1 MTLGIRSRIESGDV
15 AAAFSR
21 VRDDSSCGLLL
32 FDQECRL
39 VSATPNTSRLL
50 GIEIQPLIGSPVTIL
65 PASIQRLL
73 KSTSDS
79 GQHST
84 ETELIKFSD
93 QHPRSL
99 RFTALPLHDT
109 TAPVTLAV
117 LIQDLTD
124 AHRLEDDI
132 LQLDRLASVGTLAAE
147 MAHEVRNALVAVK
160 TFVDLLLEKNPGS
173 ELEET
178 VQREMKRI
186 DSIVGQVLRYSR
198 PSARDFKPIS
208 VHAMLER
215 ALMMVRSRFEGRNVT
230 IVSRLA
236 ASPDTVHGDEN
247 HLEQA
252 LLNILLNAAD
262 AMSGDGTLTLETDRV
277 RGAGREPMHTHAH
290 LVELV
295 IRDTGAGISAEDM
308 AQLFDPFFTTKK
320 NGTGLGLAI
329 TKRIVHE
336 HGGVISAESQH
347 GKGSAF
353 KILLPAV

>member
-1 MTLGIRSRIESGDV
+1 MSLGIRSRIESGDIAV
-15 AAAFSR
+15 AFAH
-21 VRDDSSCGLLL
+21 VRGDSTCGLLL
-32 FDQECRL
+32 FDREHRL
-39 VSATPNTSRLL
+39 VSSTPNASRLL
-50 GIEIQPLIGSPVTIL
+50 GVEIQPLTGTHADAL
-65 PASIQRLL
+65 PASILRLL
-73 KSTSDS
+73 GKTSKSGSHTSD
-79 GQHST
+79 T
-84 ETELIKFSD
+84 EVITRPD
-93 QHPRSL
+93 QAPRSL

-109 TAPVTLAV
+109 AAPATQAV

-173 ELEET
+173 ELEKT
-178 VQREMKRI
+178 VQREMRRI
-186 DSIVGQVLRYSR
+186 DSIVGGVLRYSR
-198 PSARDFKPIS
+198 PSARDFKSVS

-215 ALMMVRSRFEGRNVT
+215 ALTLVRSRFDGRNVT

-236 ASPDTVHGDEN
+236 ASPDTIHGDEN

-252 LLNILLNAAD
+252 LLNVLLNAAD
-262 AMSGDGTLTLETDRV
+262 AMSGDGTLTLETDTV
-277 RGAGREPMHTHAH
+277 TGAGKGPMHATGR
-290 LVELV
+290 LVQLV
-295 IRDTGAGISAEDM
+295 IRDTGAGISSENM

-329 TKRIVHE
+329 TRRIIHE
-336 HGGVISAESQH
+336 HGGVISAESEH
-347 GKGSAF
+347 GGGSAF